1 MDDVALAGLVEY
13 ASHKKSLK
21 RYACGYMGER
31 VMKHQGK
38 VVFVTGAGQGMGQA
52 IVKQFAAEGAKV
64 AAIDINKEA
73 AELTA
78 AACDGEVIA
87 IACDISNGE
96 SVQGA
101 MQQVKEAFGRLDVV
115 VNNAGTGSVDEFLN
129 TPDENWDRVVGVNL
143 KGTFLCCREGARLML
158 ESGGGAIINVSSSA
172 AVSGEGPS
180 HYVASK
186 AGVMGLTRSIAREL
200 APNGIRVNTLVP
212 GATNTPMMQGIPE
225 EWMQQMISAIPMGR
239 MAEPDDVA
247 KVASFLASDDAGFMT
262 GQNIAVN
269 GGMVFI

>member
-1 MDDVALAGLVEY
+1 
-13 ASHKKSLK
+13 
-21 RYACGYMGER
+21 
-31 VMKHQGK
+31 MKHQGK

-52 IVKQFAAEGAKV
+52 VVKQFAAEGARV
-64 AAIDINKEA
+64 AAIDINKDA
-73 AELTA
+73 AEATA
-78 AACDGEVIA
+78 AACEGEVIA
-87 IACDISNGE
+87 IACDISNSE
-96 SVQGA
+96 SVKGA

-115 VNNAGTGSVDEFLN
+115 VNNAGIGSVDEFLN
-129 TPDENWDRVVGVNL
+129 TPDENWERVIGVNL
-143 KGTFLCCREGARLML
+143 TGTFLCCREGARLMA
-158 ESGGGAIINVSSSA
+158 ENGSGAIINVSSSA
-172 AVSGEGPS
+172 VMSGEGPS

-225 EWMQQMISAIPMGR
+225 EWMQQMINGIPMGR
-239 MAEPDDVA
+239 MAEPEDVA
-247 KVASFLASDDAGFMT
+247 KVASFLASDDAGFVT